1 MNFQQLKHFLEKSK
15 NLSQRLWCTTKMAIK
30 SFTWSGAHTV
40 LKLNFLSK
48 KQFLLIFN
56 FFPIFSNLSILW
68 NFVEFVN
75 FSNLFNLS
83 QIIDLWH
90 ENSNYSFCQITIF
103 WTKVCILTYCV
114 VMWRWHM
121 NNLRITGFQAKKEK
135 TLESTPDGLL
145 ASSFASSLP
154 YNVLS

>member
-1 MNFQQLKHFLEKSK
+1 MNFQQLKHFLENSK
-15 NLSQRLWCTTKMAIK
+15 KISLSVTLMYHKNGNKIVYLVWCTHCVKTQFFVQKTI
-30 SFTWSGAHTV
+30 FI
-40 LKLNFLSK
+40 NF
-48 KQFLLIFN
+48 Q
-56 FFPIFSNLSILW
+56 FFPHFFKFV
-68 NFVEFVN
+68 NFMEFVN

-83 QIIDLWH
+83 KIIDLWH
-90 ENSNYSFCQITIF
+90 ENSNYSLCQITIF

>member
-1 MNFQQLKHFLEKSK
+1 MKHFLENSK
-15 NLSQRLWCTTKMAIK
+15 NLSQWLWCTTKMAIK

-48 KQFLLIFN
+48 KQFLLIWICQFYG
-56 FFPIFSNLSILW
+56 ILWNLSI
-68 NFVEFVN
+68 

-83 QIIDLWH
+83 KIIDFWH
-90 ENSNYSFCQITIF
+90 ENSNYSLCQITIF